1 MNHKEVYK
9 CVSVC
14 VCEWKMTT
22 TNLVTTKE
30 IINIGSATTI
40 TITASFSI
48 VSATSIS
55 SSAAQQTQ
63 EQSQKQ
69 QQTRKINVFP
79 FISFYINYI
88 LFNTINCFISA
99 NFRKMTIKNL
109 EHQLLQQCLQQLSFN
124 DHQLT
129 FPTHKT
135 KQQGEKQK
143 KQKSVVSLAVALFKP
158 PTDTTV
164 PISSLFPTTHT
175 TAIGAEAAVT
185 TTTAEGESIE
195 IPASATSVPSKY
207 VRVPVRLYK

>member
-40 TITASFSI
+40 TITASLSI
-48 VSATSIS
+48 VPAISIL
-55 SSAAQQTQ
+55 SSAAQQTL

-88 LFNTINCFISA
+88 LFNTINCFISE

-109 EHQLLQQCLQQLSFN
+109 EPQQFQQCLQQLSIN

-135 KQQGEKQK
+135 KPQGEKQK
-143 KQKSVVSLAVALFKP
+143 KQKSVDCLAAALFKP

-164 PISSLFPTTHT
+164 PISSLFPTTYT
-175 TAIGAEAAVT
+175 KAIGAEAAKT
-185 TTTAEGESIE
+185 TTTAEGESNK
-195 IPASATSVPSKY
+195 IPASANSVPSKF
-207 VRVPVRLYK
+207 V